1 MSQPRGVLLA
11 SFLKSLSEEDIMKE
25 VEFIV
30 NHLQLTNKF
39 IFLLED
45 KEDTNNKFLTY
56 NAVISKNK
64 TFNPRLYTIRV
75 HRKKQTNTLY
85 TINALNKAV
94 ALEHDGKT
102 GRDLKLSWDNYKDS
116 ILLTSGKDLKIHNIS
131 VSKIFKI
138 EDGPPPEDEPTE
150 ESE

>member
-1 MSQPRGVLLA
+1 MNRVNGVLLA
-11 SFLKSLSEEDIMKE
+11 SFLKGKTEEEIYLE
-25 VEFIV
+25 VEFIAG
-30 NHLQLTNKF
+30 NIDLTNNY

-45 KEDTNNKFLTY
+45 KDDPETKFLTY
-56 NAVISKNK
+56 NAVVSKNR

-102 GRDLKLSWDNYKDS
+102 GKDLKLNWETYQDN
-116 ILLTSGKDLKIHNIS
+116 ILLTAGKDLKIHNIS

-138 EDGPPPEDEPTE
+138 EDGPAPEAAAPSD
-150 ESE
+150 SE

>member
-1 MSQPRGVLLA
+1 MNQGRGVLLA
-11 SFLKSLSEEDIMKE
+11 SFLKLSTEEEILQE
-25 VEFIV
+25 VEFIA
-30 NHLQLTNKF
+30 NNLNLTNKF

-45 KEDTNNKFLTY
+45 KENPDIKFLTY
-56 NAVISKNK
+56 NAIVSRDK
-64 TFNPRLYTIRV
+64 TFNSRLYTIRV
-75 HRKKQTNTLY
+75 HRKKQTKTLY

-102 GRDLKLSWDNYKDS
+102 GRDLKLDWETYRDCV
-116 ILLTSGKDLKIHNIS
+116 LLTGGKNLRIHKIE

-138 EDGPPPEDEPTE
+138 EDAPDSDDSAPS

>member
-1 MSQPRGVLLA
+1 MSQNRGVLLA
-11 SFLKSLSEEDIMKE
+11 SFLKSATEDQIYKE

-30 NHLQLTNKF
+30 NNLNLTNKF

-45 KEDTNNKFLTY
+45 TDNPDNKFLTY
-56 NAVISKNK
+56 NAVVSKDR

-102 GRDLKLSWDNYKDS
+102 GRHLKLSWENYKDT
-116 ILLTSGKDLKIHNIS
+116 ILLTAGKDLKVHNIS

-138 EDGPPPEDEPTE
+138 EDGPAPESDS
-150 ESE
+150 SEGSE

>member
-45 KEDTNNKFLTY
+45 KEDTSNKFLTY

-94 ALEHDGKT
+94 ALEHNGKT

>member
-1 MSQPRGVLLA
+1 
-11 SFLKSLSEEDIMKE
+11 MKE

-94 ALEHDGKT
+94 ALEHNGKT

>member
-1 MSQPRGVLLA
+1 MNQPRGVLLA
-11 SFLKSLSEEDIMKE
+11 SFLKGASEEQILEE
-25 VEFIV
+25 VEFIA
-30 NHLQLTNKF
+30 NKLNLTNKF

-45 KEDTNNKFLTY
+45 LENPDNKFLTY
-56 NAVISKNK
+56 NAVVSRDR

-94 ALEHDGKT
+94 ALEHDGQT
-102 GRDLKLSWDNYKDS
+102 GKHLKLNWEGYRDS
-116 ILLTSGKDLKIHNIS
+116 VLLTAGKDLRVHKIS

-138 EDGPPPEDEPTE
+138 EDEPAPTE
-150 ESE
+150 PAE